1 MPIGGSG
8 SAEAP
13 LLGLVTTWLASAQ
26 REAWGVGGGVGG
38 WGMAAA
44 AAKKPPRRA
53 GAEATCAYSRGFQ
66 ISA

>member
-26 REAWGVGGGVGG
+26 REAWGVGG